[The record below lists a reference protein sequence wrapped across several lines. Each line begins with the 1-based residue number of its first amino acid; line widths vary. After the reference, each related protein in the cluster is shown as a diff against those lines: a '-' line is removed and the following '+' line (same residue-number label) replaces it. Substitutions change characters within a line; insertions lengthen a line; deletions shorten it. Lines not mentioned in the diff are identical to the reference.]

1 MAYNGPL
8 PLVIKAGGTDASSMT
23 NTDGVVYFDGTRLV
37 TTAVGTATQV
47 LTSNGA
53 GVAPTFQASGGGG
66 VPSIA
71 GTTNQITEAGS
82 PGATTLS
89 IPSTFIA
96 PGSIEATSTIT
107 ADTGLTVIAGDITQ
121 TATTGGN
128 INLAECTASS
138 AGVINAWDYISGS
151 WTKKNFIHNYGAD
164 ISRNRLGYN
173 TFIGY
178 NAGNFTL
185 TVGTAQANTAIGA
198 GGSNFGNLLKLTTGA
213 YNSSFGSA
221 SLIDLTTGSG
231 NTGFGAYSLEQL
243 TTGSNNTAIGSY
255 NGTGAAG
262 INYTSSE
269 SNNVMINNYGT
280 VSESNVLRIGTGTG
294 TGTWQLNKA
303 FISGI
308 YNTAVGATA
317 GVVLSDSTDQLGGLA
332 GASSTV
338 LVGGTKPSFTG
349 SPSVSGSI
357 TAGTSITATAG
368 DITLTAGNVNL
379 SQAPSASQGGITAY
393 EYVSGSWTQN
403 RFIHNYG
410 GDSSGNKVGDNTFV
424 GYNAGNFSLTVGT
437 SRFNTGVGGA
447 NPKGALG
454 SLTTGTQNA
463 AFGATAATA
472 ITTGTSNLAIGATAL
487 NNLTTGSYNTCLG
500 SSDSVNGGAGYNLT
514 SSETNNVLINN
525 GGVTGHSHELRIGGA
540 TGNTNTWDINAAYIC
555 GIQGITV
562 TGTAVLISSSDQL
575 GIAISSRRYKE
586 NISEMDAYSSDILK
600 LRPVTFNYTV
610 GQDHS
615 LQSGLIAEE
624 VAQIMPALVV
634 NDREGLP
641 QTVKYH
647 DLPVLL
653 LNELQKQDKIIKSY
667 AEMLD
672 NAFQRISL
680 LEAKLSILEGE

>member
-8 PLVIKAGGTDASSMT
+8 PQVVVAGGTGAATLTAHGILLGEGTGAIVATAVGTDGQVLLGDTTSDPNWVTPTGANGLTVTANDTTLSWGITAPVSVANGGTNATSMT
-23 NTDGVVYFDGTRLV
+23 NTDGVVYYDGTRLV

-53 GVAPTFQASGGGG
+53 GVAPTFQASASGG

-71 GTTNQITEAGS
+71 GTTNQITETGS

-89 IPSTFIA
+89 IPSVFIA
-96 PGSIEATSTIT
+96 PGSIEATSSIT
-107 ADTGLTVIAGDITQ
+107 AD
-121 TATTGGN
+121 
-128 INLAECTASS
+128 
-138 AGVINAWDYISGS
+138 
-151 WTKKNFIHNYGAD
+151 
-164 ISRNRLGYN
+164 
-173 TFIGY
+173 
-178 NAGNFTL
+178 
-185 TVGTAQANTAIGA
+185 
-198 GGSNFGNLLKLTTGA
+198 
-213 YNSSFGSA
+213 
-221 SLIDLTTGSG
+221 
-231 NTGFGAYSLEQL
+231 
-243 TTGSNNTAIGSY
+243 
-255 NGTGAAG
+255 
-262 INYTSSE
+262 
-269 SNNVMINNYGT
+269 
-280 VSESNVLRIGTGTG
+280 
-294 TGTWQLNKA
+294 
-303 FISGI
+303 
-308 YNTAVGATA
+308 
-317 GVVLSDSTDQLGGLA
+317 
-332 GASSTV
+332 
-338 LVGGTKPSFTG
+338 
-349 SPSVSGSI
+349 
-357 TAGTSITATAG
+357 TSITATAG